1 MLARGMSAPSG
12 TSLMRGWRQAPDL
25 NVRAASEGG
34 VEVEDLLEL
43 ELFSEEELAARE
55 EKRERNRAIAKVL
68 LALMMGSM
76 MLTWVGKNFFIA
88 LL

>member
-1 MLARGMSAPSG
+1 
-12 TSLMRGWRQAPDL
+12 MRGWRQAPDL